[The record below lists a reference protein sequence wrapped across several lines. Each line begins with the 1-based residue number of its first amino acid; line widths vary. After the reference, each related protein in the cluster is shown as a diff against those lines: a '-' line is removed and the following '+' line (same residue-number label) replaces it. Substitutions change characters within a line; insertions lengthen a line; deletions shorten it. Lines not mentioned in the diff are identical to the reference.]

1 MTIYEYYSTH
11 THDGSMVLVYM
22 RTWLGYIDGIHGASH
37 IAYMD
42 PMGYVP
48 YPRCE
53 PWCSNIYL
61 HLSAIFG
68 VNVGVQ
74 IPAPWSIWV
83 YGTFTNIGQK
93 KSPSFVGTYTTTMQH
108 MGDDTIH
115 FFHDIFKDM
124 NEQSWSTTNYIKLY
138 KSYHIFKIFAW
149 DDNLTQHRNPRNPWP
164 VHHRHDWAL
173 PSPTAR
179 TARQVGWLDV
189 VGYSAP
195 EKTYSHAEYISFFFL
210 RGVHKI
216 DIRLTDRSI
225 VLWGCLQIHQNH
237 LPR

>member
-1 MTIYEYYSTH
+1 MYAIYANIKGVYY
-11 THDGSMVLVYM
+11 
-22 RTWLGYIDGIHGASH
+22 DGIHGASH

-124 NEQSWSTTNYIKLY
+124 NEQS
-138 KSYHIFKIFAW
+138 
-149 DDNLTQHRNPRNPWP
+149 
-164 VHHRHDWAL
+164 
-173 PSPTAR
+173 
-179 TARQVGWLDV
+179 
-189 VGYSAP
+189 
-195 EKTYSHAEYISFFFL
+195 
-210 RGVHKI
+210 
-216 DIRLTDRSI
+216 
-225 VLWGCLQIHQNH
+225 
-237 LPR
+237 

>member
-1 MTIYEYYSTH
+1 
-11 THDGSMVLVYM
+11 
-22 RTWLGYIDGIHGASH
+22 
-37 IAYMD
+37 
-42 PMGYVP
+42 
-48 YPRCE
+48 
-53 PWCSNIYL
+53 
-61 HLSAIFG
+61 
-68 VNVGVQ
+68 
-74 IPAPWSIWV
+74 
-83 YGTFTNIGQK
+83 
-93 KSPSFVGTYTTTMQH
+93 MQH

-195 EKTYSHAEYISFFFL
+195 EKTYSHAEYISFFFYEEF
-210 RGVHKI
+210 
-216 DIRLTDRSI
+216 IRLT
-225 VLWGCLQIHQNH
+225 
-237 LPR
+237 